1 VPNRHLPQTV
11 TVSPTDPPP
20 PPAGSWPVP
29 PPPRPSP
36 SRTAPAPP
44 PAQSPPAPPPPTG
57 ASWGGPPP
65 PPPAARRR
73 DDRGSRATAATWV
86 AATGALL
93 LLAAAGTFLAV
104 AWDTLGLAARVAVV
118 AAVTGG
124 AILGG
129 HRLRSSLPAVGAV
142 VFHLGA
148 LLIPI
153 DVLGLTLQLE
163 VAPAGRWL
171 ATGATAVVA
180 FSVLAL
186 AGRSKVLAW
195 AAVVAAPVAATGI
208 GLTTRVPAALAL
220 AFGAAAVLVVAH
232 TAGVLAAPLQG
243 RRSDAA
249 SARVL
254 QVAGAVLGVAA
265 VHLPLVAAVLTAMGT
280 DGWLGRDL
288 GAAGWTTSWELTL
301 LSAGIAIVV
310 VALAATRLRSRVI
323 AAFAPVSAATA
334 ALLVAV
340 PVSSP
345 DAVAVLAVPVLA
357 AALQLGALA
366 TVRDPFWAG
375 VSRVAAVV
383 TEVVGVLLVPV
394 ALWVVLQPWPLAPEP
409 ADPAVASAWAVVAL
423 AWTLALAR
431 RAVAGTWRR
440 GLAVAAAGMATL
452 HLVAAVVV
460 ASPDTALRPWLLLVV
475 AAGSLAWVP
484 FGSSRGQAPVLG
496 AGWPAATG
504 LALGAVTLA
513 IGVSWRAPEVVIV
526 ALLATAVLAVHVA
539 YVARAEAGDAAAVL
553 AALLPATVAT
563 ILLAA
568 WSPGAVASGISAPG
582 RTVGVVVLLFALA
595 TISDRVAL
603 GADLVRVTG
612 AAIAV
617 LAPAGWVSVRGLD
630 LGQRFVLDVSAAH
643 SGAIAVTVVCVVW
656 LTVDAVRHGR
666 PWLVAVAAPVA
677 IRAIL
682 SISLALGAPVSW
694 IGVGFLGAAAVVA
707 VVALTEVG
715 RWRLPAAT
723 FAAVAAP
730 VGWLLLGDDPSL
742 HAWVTV
748 VAGAV
753 VVAAGLLRRRMWVGQ
768 LGGIVMIVGVWRLF
782 ALAEVT
788 ATDVWVLPVAVQLWV
803 AGRLARREGVSSWLA
818 DVPPMLLVALP
829 ALGERLTGGPGWH
842 TLLAGAIG
850 VVAVAAGGTRRL
862 GGPLVV
868 GSLVLV
874 AVAVV
879 ETLAIVASV
888 PTWAW
893 LAVGGCALLG
903 VAVAIERSGT
913 TPVATARRL
922 VEVIDERFD

>member
-1 VPNRHLPQTV
+1 VPNRHLPQIA
-11 TVSPTDPPP
+11 TVSPSDPPP
-20 PPAGSWPVP
+20 PPAGS
-29 PPPRPSP
+29 R
-36 SRTAPAPP
+36 PAPP
-44 PAQSPPAPPPPTG
+44 PPPAGSRPAPPPAPPPPTG
-57 ASWGGPPP
+57 ASWAGPPP

-129 HRLRSSLPAVGAV
+129 HRLRGPLPAVGAV

-148 LLIPI
+148 LLIPV

-171 ATGATAVVA
+171 ATGASAVVA
-180 FSVLAL
+180 FSALAI

-208 GLTTRVPAALAL
+208 GLTTQVPAALAL
-220 AFGAAAVLVVAH
+220 AFGAAAVLAVAH
-232 TAGVLAAPLQG
+232 AAGVLVQPPLQG
-243 RRSDAA
+243 RGTAGAA
-249 SARVL
+249 AHVL

-265 VHLPLVAAVLTAMGT
+265 VHLPLVSAVLTSLGA
-280 DGWLGRDL
+280 DGWLGRHL

-310 VALAATRLRSRVI
+310 VALAATRLRSRVV

-366 TVRDPFWAG
+366 TVRDPFWGG
-375 VSRVAAVV
+375 VSRAAAVV
-383 TEVVGVLLVPV
+383 SEVVGVLLVPV
-394 ALWVVLQPWPLAPEP
+394 ALWVVLQPWPLAPAP

-431 RAVAGTWRR
+431 RAVARTWRR
-440 GLAVAAAGMATL
+440 GLAVAAAGMAAL

-460 ASPDTALRPWLLLVV
+460 ASPETALRPWLLLVV

-484 FGSSRGQAPVLG
+484 WGSAGGRAPVFG

-513 IGVSWRAPEVVIV
+513 LGVSWRDPEVVIV

-539 YVARAEAGDAAAVL
+539 YVARAEPGDAAAVL

-603 GADLVRVTG
+603 GADLVRVTA

-643 SGAIAVTVVCVVW
+643 AGAIAVTVVCVLW
-656 LTVDAVRHGR
+656 LTVDAVRHDR
-666 PWLVAVAAPVA
+666 PWLVAVAAPVV

-694 IGVGFLGAAAVVA
+694 IGVGVLGAAAVVA
-707 VVALTEVG
+707 VVALTEIG
-715 RWRLPAAT
+715 RWRLPAAV
-723 FAAVAAP
+723 FAAIAAP
-730 VGWLLLGDDPSL
+730 TGWLLLGDDPFL
-742 HAWVTV
+742 RAWVTV

-753 VVAAGLLRRRMWVGQ
+753 IVAAGLLRRRMLVGQ

-788 ATDVWVLPVAVQLWV
+788 AADVWVLPVAVQLWV

-893 LAVGGCALLG
+893 LAVGGCSLLG

>member
-1 VPNRHLPQTV
+1 VPNSHLPPIA
-11 TVSPTDPPP
+11 TVSPASPPP
-20 PPAGSWPVP
+20 PPPPGGSRPAPSGSAGPWDRTP
-29 PPPRPSP
+29 PP
-36 SRTAPAPP
+36 
-44 PAQSPPAPPPPTG
+44 PPPPTRT
-57 ASWGGPPP
+57 SWAGPPP

-104 AWDTLGLAARVAVV
+104 TWDTLGLAARVAVV
-118 AAVTGG
+118 AAVTGA
-124 AILGG
+124 AIVGG
-129 HRLRSSLPAVGAV
+129 HRLRRPLPAVGAV

-163 VAPAGRWL
+163 VAPSGRWL
-171 ATGATAVVA
+171 ATGASAVVA
-180 FSVLAL
+180 FSALAM

-208 GLTTRVPAALAL
+208 GLTTQVPAALAL
-220 AFGAAAVLVVAH
+220 ALGAAVVLGVAH
-232 TAGVLAAPLQG
+232 TAGVLAAPLRG
-243 RRSDAA
+243 RRREAA
-249 SARVL
+249 GARVL

-265 VHLPLVAAVLTAMGT
+265 VHLPLVAAVLTAMGA

-334 ALLVAV
+334 ALLVAF

-357 AALQLGALA
+357 AALQLAALA
-366 TVRDPFWAG
+366 TVRDPFWGG
-375 VSRVAAVV
+375 VSRAAAVV

-394 ALWVVLQPWPLAPEP
+394 AFWVVLQPWPLPPEP
-409 ADPAVASAWAVVAL
+409 ADPVVASAWAAVAL

-431 RAVAGTWRR
+431 RAAVGTWRR
-440 GLAVAAAGMATL
+440 SLVVAAGGMAGL

-460 ASPDTALRPWLLLVV
+460 ASPETTLRPWLLLAV

-484 FGSSRGQAPVLG
+484 FGSARVPAPVLG
-496 AGWPAATG
+496 AGWPAASG

-513 IGVSWRAPEVVIV
+513 ILVSWRAPEVVIV
-526 ALLATAVLAVHVA
+526 SLLATAVLAVHVA
-539 YVARAEAGDAAAVL
+539 YAARAEAGDAAAVL

-563 ILLAA
+563 VLLAA

-582 RTVGVVVLLFALA
+582 RTVGVLVLLLGLA
-595 TISDRVAL
+595 AVSDRVPL
-603 GADLVRVTG
+603 GADLVRVT
-612 AAIAV
+612 AAAVAV
-617 LAPAGWVSVRGLD
+617 LAPSGWVSVQGLD
-630 LGQRFVLDVSAAH
+630 VGQRFVLDISAAH
-643 SGAIAVTVVCVVW
+643 AGAIAVTVVCVLW
-656 LTVDAVRHGR
+656 LTVDAVRHDR
-666 PWLVAVAAPVA
+666 PWLVAVAAPVMV
-677 IRAIL
+677 RAIL
-682 SISLALGAPVSW
+682 SISLELGVAVTW
-694 IGVGFLGAAAVVA
+694 IGLGVLGAAAVVT
-707 VVALTEVG
+707 VIALAEVG
-715 RWRLPAAT
+715 RWRVPAVT
-723 FAAVAAP
+723 FASLAAP
-730 VGWLLLGDDPSL
+730 TGWLLLGDDPL
-742 HAWVTV
+742 LRAWVTV
-748 VAGAV
+748 AAGAV
-753 VVAAGLLRRRMWVGQ
+753 VVAAGLLRRRTLVGQ
-768 LGGIVMIVGVWRLF
+768 LGGVVMIVGVWRLF

-788 ATDVWVLPVAVQLWV
+788 AADLWVLPVAVQLWV
-803 AGRLARREGVSSWLA
+803 TGWLARREGASSWLA
-818 DVPPMLLVALP
+818 DVPPMLLVAVP
-829 ALGERLTGGPGWH
+829 ALGERLTGGPGYH

-850 VVAVAAGGTRRL
+850 VVAVVAGGTRRL

-874 AVAVV
+874 AVALV
-879 ETLAIVASV
+879 ETFALVASV

-893 LAVGGCALLG
+893 LAAGGCSLLG
-903 VAVAIERSGT
+903 VAVAIERAGT